1 MLLLLLQ
8 LPLFRAL
15 QISKPHQAHS
25 RWRTIPN
32 PKPKPKPNSDSN
44 FDCKAEAL
52 KGGGGS
58 VARAGGGLTKRT
70 TRNCNIN
77 MRCAWASAQARAHSQ
92 KKNGIPNRNRTRT
105 RAQYEARASLWLP
118 TGSELLVEVLG
129 AQGAQG
135 GRRFDLSLA
144 AKRRMRLISWL
155 AFWGSLSNR
164 RCQIAECR
172 ARYLK
177 PAAPIPPPPPLTA
190 CLAFAEPSSLS
201 FKSYHHR
208 RHKNNEVCGCGR
220 LAFSQA
226 GCQSQPALARSG
238 WVWPVPGTAKSDWRS
253 DCCHRD
259 VEAETRR
266 LQIAESCLAQRS
278 QLPANPVNIC
288 SKA

>member
-1 MLLLLLQ
+1 
-8 LPLFRAL
+8 
-15 QISKPHQAHS
+15 
-25 RWRTIPN
+25 
-32 PKPKPKPNSDSN
+32 
-44 FDCKAEAL
+44 
-52 KGGGGS
+52 
-58 VARAGGGLTKRT
+58 
-70 TRNCNIN
+70 

-177 PAAPIPPPPPLTA
+177 PAAPIPPPHHSQPVSHLLSRRRCRLNRTTTGDIKIMKCA
-190 CLAFAEPSSLS
+190 GVVDSLLARPAASLS
-201 FKSYHHR
+201 QLWP
-208 RHKNNEVCGCGR
+208 G
-220 LAFSQA
+220 LAGS
-226 GCQSQPALARSG
+226 GLSPARPSLTGDRTVATETSK
-238 WVWPVPGTAKSDWRS
+238 PK
-253 DCCHRD
+253 RD
-259 VEAETRR
+259 VCR
-266 LQIAESCLAQRS
+266 LPNR
-278 QLPANPVNIC
+278 V
-288 SKA
+288 